1 MAKGS
6 YLLYLSLPEYDVVG
20 HLSSCM
26 SESHDHLQMNAC
38 WLVLTVSSTVE
49 FAKPAF
55 QDPSRLIA
63 LPPCAAFTPRHDHW
77 HFGAPQ
83 IRTYK

>member
-55 QDPSRLIA
+55 
-63 LPPCAAFTPRHDHW
+63 
-77 HFGAPQ
+77 
-83 IRTYK
+83 